1 VKKTGDNAM
10 DGMYEKII
18 HALSGERKPLMIKI
32 IAEKCCLHPQ
42 TVSRKLETLEALGRV
57 RKIQI
62 GHAKKYYLVDTMQ
75 ISNLIDISSDFILI
89 LNTNH
94 TIQYIS
100 KSAEKILSLQNRK
113 IIGEQLE
120 SLHLDVFSTPEV
132 LSGLKNF
139 SHEKIFRTEIEYVLD
154 GITFWYQISI
164 MALSLNFNSISI
176 AIIASDIT
184 TKREAEQ
191 KLKESEAR
199 YRLISENTTDVIWL
213 LDTTTFRL
221 LYISPSIFDL
231 TGFDSKKI
239 TGICLLEV
247 INQPQELKLLH
258 SYTERIERFLAGDE
272 SAKVCINE
280 SELVQKNGSIIQVE
294 IVTTIL
300 VNEDGTINR
309 ILGVTRD
316 ITERKKSE
324 NALRKTH
331 EQASV
336 LDEVLKRSFQPIIIL
351 NPDLSIDYC
360 NKAFEYLIGYSLE
373 ELIQMSQTHGTRYE
387 KWATISRNI
396 IQQVHEKGH
405 PVTCEHSITR
415 PDGSE
420 VHLEISTHLIFN
432 NKNQVIRYYAIISD
446 ITERIRSYGENRT
459 YQAELER
466 LIQDRTYSLQEE
478 IQARIL
484 AESELR
490 INEERYKQVAE
501 TSGTWVWEIDKNGI
515 YTYSS
520 DVGTRIIGY
529 TPKEVVGRKYYEF
542 FHPDSRKELRS
553 ILRSVSI
560 RHECIRFFQID
571 VVHKNGSTI
580 RVESNG
586 LPIFNNEGIFS
597 GYRGTMIDITD
608 DFRIEHALVENR
620 KYYRSLF
627 ENTPVPLI
635 LVDAQTQTILEGNR
649 AASLFFGYSSDEL
662 VGLKPHILTIKP
674 GLGVDNLYNHV
685 ESSKYPGKDA
695 IEVIYL
701 KSNGILWTGTASL
714 SYVDIS
720 GKNCILYALQDSVKT

>member
-1 VKKTGDNAM
+1 M

-42 TVSRKLETLEALGRV
+42 TVARKLETLEALGRV
-57 RKIQI
+57 RKIQM

-100 KSAEKILSLQNRK
+100 KSAEKILSLQKRK

-120 SLHLDVFSTPEV
+120 SLHLDMFSTPEV
-132 LSGLKNF
+132 QCGLQNF

-154 GITFWYQISI
+154 GKTFWYQISI

-184 TKREAEQ
+184 SKREAEQ

-221 LYISPSIFDL
+221 LYVSPSIFDL
-231 TGFDSKKI
+231 TGFENKEL
-239 TGICLLEV
+239 TRACLKEIL
-247 INQPQELKLLH
+247 NHPQELQLLQ
-258 SYTERIERFLAGDE
+258 SFTERIERVLEGDE
-272 SAKVCINE
+272 SAKVCLDE
-280 SELVQKNGSIIQVE
+280 CELIQKTGSIIQVE
-294 IVTTIL
+294 MVTTLL
-300 VNEDGTINR
+300 VNEDGTITR

-316 ITERKKSE
+316 ITDRKKAE
-324 NALRKTH
+324 IALKKTH

-336 LDEVLKRSFQPIIIL
+336 LGNIIKHSFQPIIVL
-351 NPDLSIDYC
+351 NPDLSIEYC
-360 NKAFEYLIGYSLE
+360 NKAFEYLIGYTLE
-373 ELIQMSQTHGTRYE
+373 ELIDISQTNRTRFE

-396 IQQVHEKGH
+396 IQQVHENGH
-405 PVTCEHSITR
+405 PVTCEYAINRS
-415 PDGSE
+415 DGSE

-432 NKNQVIRYYAIISD
+432 NEGQVIRYYAIISD
-446 ITERIRSYGENRT
+446 ITERIRSDGENRS

-466 LIQDRTYSLQEE
+466 LIQERTYSLQEE
-478 IQARIL
+478 IQGRIL

-501 TSGTWVWEIDKNGI
+501 TSGTWVWEINKNGI

-529 TPKEVVGRKYYEF
+529 SPDEVVGRKYYEF
-542 FHPDSRKELRS
+542 FHPDSSKELRS

-571 VVHKNGSTI
+571 LVHKNGSTI

-586 LPIFNNEGIFS
+586 LPIFNSDGIFS

-608 DFRIEHALVENR
+608 DFQMEHTLVENR

-635 LVDAQTQTILEGNR
+635 LVDAQTLTILEGNK
-649 AASLFFGYSSDEL
+649 AASLFFGYSLDEL
-662 VGLKPHILTIKP
+662 VGLKPHILTVKP
-674 GLGVDNLYNHV
+674 GFGVDNLYNHF
-685 ESSKYPGKDA
+685 EKSENPKKDA
-695 IEVIYL
+695 YEVIYL

-714 SYVDIS
+714 SYIDVS
-720 GKNCILYALQDSVKT
+720 GKYCILYALQDSVKS